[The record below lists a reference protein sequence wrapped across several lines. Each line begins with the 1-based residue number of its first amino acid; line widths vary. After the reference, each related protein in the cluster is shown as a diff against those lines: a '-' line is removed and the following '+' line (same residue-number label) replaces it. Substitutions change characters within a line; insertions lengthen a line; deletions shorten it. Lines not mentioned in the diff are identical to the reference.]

1 MSDPGVDGGPTDS
14 AAAAAQ
20 LAALRADR
28 AALAERAMQPWW
40 YDALLGLLVFGLLA
54 TYDLPTWARLG
65 VLAGILAGL
74 GGLVSVYRR
83 RTGTWVSGARPGPTR
98 RAYVTWLAVAFP
110 VFLAALF
117 AEEVLDLDGAMV
129 VAGAVLG
136 VGIALV
142 SRWWSRIY
150 VAELR
155 GEL

>member
-1 MSDPGVDGGPTDS
+1 MDGKPTDR

-20 LAALRADR
+20 LAALRADG

-54 TYDLPTWARLG
+54 SYDLPTWTRLG

-83 RTGTWVSGARPGPTR
+83 RTGTWVSGARQGPTR
-98 RAYVTWLAVAFP
+98 KAV
-110 VFLAALF
+110 VVWVVAALTVLSAGF
-117 AEEVLDLDGAMV
+117 AADGVLGWTAAMP
-129 VAGAVLG
+129 VAGAVLA
-136 VGIALV
+136 VGLYFV
-142 SRWWSRIY
+142 NRWWARIY

>member
-1 MSDPGVDGGPTDS
+1 VSDPGTVWEPPDS

-40 YDALLGLLVFGLLA
+40 YDASLGLLVFGLLA
-54 TYDLPTWARLG
+54 SYDLPTWARLAVLVG
-65 VLAGILAGL
+65 VLAGL
-74 GGLVSVYRR
+74 GGLVSVYHR
-83 RTGTWVSGARPGPTR
+83 RTGTWVSGSRPGPTR
-98 RAYVTWLAVAFP
+98 RAYLTWLAVAFP

-129 VAGAVLG
+129 GAGAVLG
-136 VGIALV
+136 AGIALV
-142 SRWWSRIY
+142 SRWWSRSF

-155 GEL
+155 GDL